1 MHVSSVSSFFLLQL
15 VTLDKSLKMQRIFQ
29 PIRKLPAL
37 RYIPTVPVTLQ
48 TGIVIIPQNT
58 QYILVSAVKM
68 YDSSFLILGSE
79 VETGFNIVDNSG
91 VCLYAER

>member
-1 MHVSSVSSFFLLQL
+1 M
-15 VTLDKSLKMQRIFQ
+15 
-29 PIRKLPAL
+29 
-37 RYIPTVPVTLQ
+37 
-48 TGIVIIPQNT
+48 
-58 QYILVSAVKM
+58 YILVSAVKM